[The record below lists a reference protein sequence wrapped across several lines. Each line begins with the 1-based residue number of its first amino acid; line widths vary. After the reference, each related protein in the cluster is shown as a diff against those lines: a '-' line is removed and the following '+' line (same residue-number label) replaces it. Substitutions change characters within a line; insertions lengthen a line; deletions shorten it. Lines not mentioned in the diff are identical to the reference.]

1 MTENPHKFHN
11 PTWIQENCLKSIAI
25 LPLLAMGEAVGTI
38 TVYTGYKHEFSEGNK
53 QFLNNIAYILASIV
67 AITKYKKELMEQKH
81 KLFAVSQQVG
91 YDSMMQ
97 NFLHQYKNEL
107 IEFSVILS
115 QLSGQSNKSNKF
127 KEQMIYE
134 RKQWIEHRVEEIKQ
148 EFQGNGQELSL
159 LNINQKVQ
167 EITRLFLADEPDIAL
182 EASYDPDIPEI
193 EVKSSE
199 IEAMIY
205 NLINNAIIAVNN
217 AKPKQM
223 RLTVATNLVTISR
236 IGYIEILVQ
245 DNGNG
250 IPNEISDQVFN
261 REFSTRKE
269 RGGTGMGLFIA
280 KEVIDSYGGKIS
292 FESKVGQGTTFKVHI
307 PYKRYVP

>member
-1 MTENPHKFHN
+1 
-11 PTWIQENCLKSIAI
+11 
-25 LPLLAMGEAVGTI
+25 
-38 TVYTGYKHEFSEGNK
+38 
-53 QFLNNIAYILASIV
+53 
-67 AITKYKKELMEQKH
+67 
-81 KLFAVSQQVG
+81 
-91 YDSMMQ
+91 
-97 NFLHQYKNEL
+97 
-107 IEFSVILS
+107 
-115 QLSGQSNKSNKF
+115 
-127 KEQMIYE
+127 
-134 RKQWIEHRVEEIKQ
+134 
-148 EFQGNGQELSL
+148 
-159 LNINQKVQ
+159 
-167 EITRLFLADEPDIAL
+167 
-182 EASYDPDIPEI
+182 
-193 EVKSSE
+193 
-199 IEAMIY
+199 MIY

-223 RLTVATNLVTISR
+223 RFTVATNLVTISR